1 MKSTLFRLQSIKGLQ
16 IEGALPEIYGILTE
30 TYGKF
35 PETYRILSETYGSLT
50 ETYGILKEAYG
61 TLTEI
66 YGITDTEDNSLWLR
80 N

>member
-1 MKSTLFRLQSIKGLQ
+1 LQSIKGLQ

-30 TYGKF
+30 TYG
-35 PETYRILSETYGSLT
+35 
-50 ETYGILKEAYG
+50 ILKEAYG
-61 TLTEI
+61 TLTET